1 MCVLWILTRLKNS
14 LGLYLSTTWRH
25 VTIFHS
31 TFYDLIYME
40 NGKYCPVLSQFFEQ
54 QKVIFYRNIRWHY
67 LKCPF
72 EHWIEI
78 PYLVNSLFIGHNTK
92 IRFQLISFGIFKTYK
107 KEIYWSTEQEFILSS
122 CTKSE
127 MTITSQYTR

>member
-78 PYLVNSLFIGHNTK
+78 PYLVNSSSIGH
-92 IRFQLISFGIFKTYK
+92 ITYSAMEYRLVYLRHIK
-107 KEIYWSTEQEFILSS
+107 KKYIGVRNKNSS
-122 CTKSE
+122 CLHVQSRKWP
-127 MTITSQYTR
+127 